1 MAPLCILKEEE
12 QTIDIFSPSV
22 VTVTPFWLLL
32 KIVLTLSFLR
42 HDGEKCLFWVT
53 HMLVFWGFYWKKYKK
68 KLFVQGHLQNPFYT
82 MDWKRDTRQTPDSH
96 MQSILS
102 ITHSKNISFS
112 SLQLMPMGLL
122 STTQK
127 WKTLSEHVCAVSING
142 NVTIHEHQECVYD
155 FPSLWPHVP
164 QRTCLN

>member
-1 MAPLCILKEEE
+1 MSLLGHTYAGILGILLKEI
-12 QTIDIFSPSV
+12 QKKTC
-22 VTVTPFWLLL
+22 
-32 KIVLTLSFLR
+32 KTLFTQWIER
-42 HDGEKCLFWVT
+42 ETHDR
-53 HMLVFWGFYWKKYKK
+53 
-68 KLFVQGHLQNPFYT
+68 P
-82 MDWKRDTRQTPDSH
+82 RPDSH

-142 NVTIHEHQECVYD
+142 NVTFHEQQECVY
-155 FPSLWPHVP
+155 LWPHVP